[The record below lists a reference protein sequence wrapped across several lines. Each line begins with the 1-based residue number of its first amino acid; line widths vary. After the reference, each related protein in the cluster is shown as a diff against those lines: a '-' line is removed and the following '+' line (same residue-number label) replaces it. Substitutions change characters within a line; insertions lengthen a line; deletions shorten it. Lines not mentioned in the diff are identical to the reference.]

1 MLDEVGGYGVKS
13 QQREKHKWELTE
25 DTTMKKWLV
34 AVPVA
39 AAAAVGAALALKGK
53 PGAEKKPAAVKSSEK
68 PAAKAGGKKNAEFSF
83 KNPTSGVYSF
93 ASGYKDAKEV
103 TVTVTYD
110 ADKHAFGVV
119 SEGYITDSG
128 DSHVAI
134 INTDD
139 FSMQIEYAPY
149 YHGEDFAALERSVA
163 ENYKNFGKVSFKN
176 VDGICFTNG
185 GSYCMAFPA
194 ADSTSDYVL
203 TSVVLMGDD
212 SEDERIKLR
221 SNPEMLAIMDTLVI
235 E

>member
-1 MLDEVGGYGVKS
+1 
-13 QQREKHKWELTE
+13 
-25 DTTMKKWLV
+25 MKKWLII
-34 AVPVA
+34 APIA
-39 AAAAVGAALALKGK
+39 AAAAAGAALALKGK
-53 PGAEKKPAAVKSSEK
+53 SGADKKPAAKTASK
-68 PAAKAGGKKNAEFSF
+68 PAAKAAGGKNAEFSI
-83 KNPTSGVYSF
+83 KNPKSGVYSF
-93 ASGYKDAKEV
+93 ASGYKDAKEI

-134 INTDD
+134 INADD
-139 FSMQIEYAPY
+139 FSIQIEYAPY
-149 YHGEDFAALERSVA
+149 YHGEDFAALEKSVE

-176 VDGICFTNG
+176 VSGICFTNG

-194 ADSTSDYVL
+194 ADSTTDYVL
-203 TSVVLMGDD
+203 ATVVLMGDD
-212 SEDERIKLR
+212 NEDERVKLR

>member
-1 MLDEVGGYGVKS
+1 MAVHSTHRGSGGGRRSACAQGQV
-13 QQREKHKWELTE
+13 
-25 DTTMKKWLV
+25 D
-34 AVPVA
+34 
-39 AAAAVGAALALKGK
+39 
-53 PGAEKKPAAVKSSEK
+53 AEKKPAAAK
-68 PAAKAGGKKNAEFSF
+68 PAAKAAPKSGGKNNAEFSF
-83 KNPTSGVYSF
+83 KNPKTGVYSF
-93 ASGYKDAKEV
+93 ASGYKDAKEI

-139 FSMQIEYAPY
+139 FSIQIEYAPY

-176 VDGICFTNG
+176 AEGICFTNG

-203 TSVVLMGDD
+203 TTVVLMGDD
-212 SEDERIKLR
+212 NEDERVKIR
-221 SNPEMLAIMDTLVI
+221 SNPEMLAIMDTLLI

>member
-1 MLDEVGGYGVKS
+1 
-13 QQREKHKWELTE
+13 
-25 DTTMKKWLV
+25 MKKWLII
-34 AVPVA
+34 APIA
-39 AAAAVGAALALKGK
+39 AAAAAGAALALKGK
-53 PGAEKKPAAVKSSEK
+53 SGADKKPAAKTASK
-68 PAAKAGGKKNAEFSF
+68 PAAKAAGGKNAEFSI
-83 KNPTSGVYSF
+83 KNPKSGVYSF
-93 ASGYKDAKEV
+93 ASGYKDAKEI

-134 INTDD
+134 INADD
-139 FSMQIEYAPY
+139 FSIQIEYAPY
-149 YHGEDFAALERSVA
+149 YHGEDFAALEKSVE

-176 VDGICFTNG
+176 ASGICFTNG

-203 TSVVLMGDD
+203 TTVVLMGDD
-212 SEDERIKLR
+212 NEDERVKLR